1 MLKGEVESE
10 TPEEVLANMRIS
22 SDLYEPLHKI
32 FRPSWLKQVKVK
44 QNFYEGTSIAQP
56 NAYIDMQTGFLVIRN
71 GYNNNNRNSQEEQE
85 EMVY

>member
-1 MLKGEVESE
+1 MLKGEVESD

-32 FRPSWLKQVKVK
+32 FRPSWLKQVKFK

-56 NAYIDMQTGFLVIRN
+56 NAYIDMQTGFLVMRN
-71 GYNNNNRNSQEEQE
+71 GYNNRNSQEEEQE